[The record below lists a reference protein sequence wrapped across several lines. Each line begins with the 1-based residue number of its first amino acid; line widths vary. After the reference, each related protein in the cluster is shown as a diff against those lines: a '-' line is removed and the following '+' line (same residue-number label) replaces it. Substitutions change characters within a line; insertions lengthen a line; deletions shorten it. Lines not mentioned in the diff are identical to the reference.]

1 MKNQKLI
8 IDQIDR
14 KLNQF
19 QGLSQISLPE
29 QGWIRSIRIALN
41 MTLKQLGK
49 RLNITAPSVKEIEDR
64 EKSGTI
70 SINILKKFGEAM
82 DMKFVYGFI
91 PQKGSISEII
101 NQKAYEVAKIIVLR
115 TAKNMELEDQLVF
128 NDQIEKAINEKKN
141 EIIRELPKYL
151 WE

>member
-14 KLNQF
+14 KLSQF

-49 RLNITAPSVKEIEDR
+49 RLNITPPSVKEMEDR
-64 EKSGTI
+64 EKNGTI

-91 PQKGSISEII
+91 PQKGSINEII
-101 NQKAYEVAKIIVLR
+101 NQQAYEVAKVIVLR

-128 NDQIEKAINEKKN
+128 NGQIEKAINEKKN

>member
-14 KLNQF
+14 KLSQF
-19 QGLSQISLPE
+19 HGLSQISLPE

-49 RLNITAPSVKEIEDR
+49 RLNITPPSVKEIEDR
-64 EKSGTI
+64 EKNGTI

-82 DMKFVYGFI
+82 NMKFVYGFI
-91 PQKGSISEII
+91 PQMGSISEII
-101 NQKAYEVAKIIVLR
+101 NKQAYEVAKIIVLR

>member
-1 MKNQKLI
+1 MKNRKLI

-14 KLNQF
+14 KLSRF

-29 QGWIRSIRIALN
+29 QGWVRSIRIALN

-49 RLNITAPSVKEIEDR
+49 RLNITPPSVKEIEDR
-64 EKSGTI
+64 EKNGTI

-91 PQKGSISEII
+91 PQKGSINEII
-101 NQKAYEVAKIIVLR
+101 NQQAYEVAKIIVLR

-128 NDQIEKAINEKKN
+128 NEQIEKAINEKKN
-141 EIIRELPKYL
+141 EIIQELPKYL

>member
-1 MKNQKLI
+1 
-8 IDQIDR
+8 
-14 KLNQF
+14 
-19 QGLSQISLPE
+19 
-29 QGWIRSIRIALN
+29 

-49 RLNITAPSVKEIEDR
+49 RLNITPPSVKEIEDR
-64 EKSGTI
+64 EKNGTI

-82 DMKFVYGFI
+82 DMKFVYGFV
-91 PQKGSISEII
+91 PHKGSISEII
-101 NQKAYEVAKIIVLR
+101 NQQAYEVAKIIVLR

>member
-1 MKNQKLI
+1 MENQKLI
-8 IDQIDR
+8 VDQIDR
-14 KLNQF
+14 KISQF
-19 QGLSQISLPE
+19 QGLSRISLPD

-49 RLNITAPSVKEIEDR
+49 RLNITPPSVKEIEDR
-64 EKSGTI
+64 EKNGTI

-101 NQKAYEVAKIIVLR
+101 NQQAYEVAKNIVLR
-115 TAKNMELEDQLVF
+115 TAKNMELEDQLVL

>member
-1 MKNQKLI
+1 MKNRKLI

-14 KLNQF
+14 KLSRF

-29 QGWIRSIRIALN
+29 QGWVRSIRIALN

-49 RLNITAPSVKEIEDR
+49 RLNVTPPSVKEIEDR
-64 EKSGTI
+64 EKNGTI

-91 PQKGSISEII
+91 PQKGSINEII
-101 NQKAYEVAKIIVLR
+101 NQQAYEVAKIIVLR

-128 NDQIEKAINEKKN
+128 NEQIEKAINEKKN
-141 EIIRELPKYL
+141 EIIQELPKYL